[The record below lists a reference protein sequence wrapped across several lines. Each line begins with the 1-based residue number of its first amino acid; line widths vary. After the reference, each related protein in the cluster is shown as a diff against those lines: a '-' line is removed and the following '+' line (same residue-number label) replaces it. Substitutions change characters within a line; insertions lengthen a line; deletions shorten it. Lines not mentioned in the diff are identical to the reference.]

1 MYHLKQ
7 RVIAFAGGIF
17 FMGLAAGISYLGMYK
32 LTEYLSYPDVV
43 NFSFWVFFAAAFFFF
58 FFPLLAMLFPVVFTG
73 KQISVTSGKKLL
85 KVVFIILGLTVL
97 GMLSFQKDTQH
108 HSCIKATPNVGGSL
122 QDGCLVWQK
131 NMPPSPPFVLSID
144 GPRFF
149 LILPPDSRSL
159 LQC

>member
-58 FFPLLAMLFPVVFTG
+58 F
-73 KQISVTSGKKLL
+73 
-85 KVVFIILGLTVL
+85 
-97 GMLSFQKDTQH
+97 
-108 HSCIKATPNVGGSL
+108 
-122 QDGCLVWQK
+122 
-131 NMPPSPPFVLSID
+131 LSIISD
-144 GPRFF
+144 AFSCCFYRKADKCYIRQKITEGRVYHLRAYCPWNVYLFRK
-149 LILPPDSRSL
+149 IHSITHV
-159 LQC
+159 